1 MFLLNTDFCKLR
13 RHLSPWIFKRLSNLR
28 FPNLN
33 SSFSPPQHVL
43 LLVVSVSVNHT
54 DCVLSC
60 SMKTKQKPG
69 FIFDI
74 FSLPHWK
81 GSSSESPSSWFC
93 FQNKLQM
100 CSSFSY
106 LCCHAPPGP
115 GHGLPLPG
123 RLQQPP
129 AQFPDLYSECYHPLT
144 VLTMLFLKCA
154 SDHIILLLASLE
166 FFSGFQLHLEY
177 KPDFLLPWHGKPHI
191 TGPSPPP
198 PAGDQMH

>member
-1 MFLLNTDFCKLR
+1 M
-13 RHLSPWIFKRLSNLR
+13 
-28 FPNLN
+28 
-33 SSFSPPQHVL
+33 
-43 LLVVSVSVNHT
+43 
-54 DCVLSC
+54 C
-60 SMKTKQKPG
+60 SAAQ
-69 FIFDI
+69 
-74 FSLPHWK
+74 WK
-81 GSSSESPSSWFC
+81 
-93 FQNKLQM
+93 QNKNQDSSLIFFLSLIGKEVHQRALLPGSVFKILQM

-154 SDHIILLLASLE
+154 SNHIILLLASLE

-198 PAGDQMH
+198 PAGDQMHWPLVPLLG